1 VIPSARD
8 VALSTFALEPGAIDA
23 GVIET
28 ARGPLRDADDRALE
42 NAIMAAA
49 GRVDTAPD
57 PELHP
62 RSGGGY
68 SYRGNG
74 FAAVIESDGSVHMA
88 DNFRDAKFIFRS
100 SAGEDGLAAGFK
112 FFATKFDIFKRIDRA
127 LGNDPFQSERRW
139 FLDRTRSLREA
150 MAAHYLDQRVHSRR
164 DE

>member
-1 VIPSARD
+1 VLPSARA
-8 VALSTFALEPGAIDA
+8 VALSTFGLEPIDA
-23 GVIET
+23 GLDT
-28 ARGPLRDADDRALE
+28 PKGPLRDANERALE
-42 NAIMAAA
+42 KALVEAASR
-49 GRVDTAPD
+49 RVDTAPD

-88 DNFRDAKFIFRS
+88 DNFRDAKFTFRP

-112 FFATKFDIFKRIDRA
+112 FFATRFDIYKRIDRA

-139 FLDRTRSLREA
+139 FLDRTRALREA